1 MTDLEDAVKN
11 PEKRNC
17 PSPIKLNWAPTPK
30 VTPSNYT
37 RCQNLAKKEKRG
49 PLKNTKNG
57 QLGDHT
63 ES

>member
-1 MTDLEDAVKN
+1 MTELEDA
-11 PEKRNC
+11 EKTQKRENC
-17 PSPIKLNWAPTPK
+17 PSTIKLNWEPTPK

-37 RCQNLAKKEKRG
+37 RCQNLAKRGEKE
-49 PLKNTKNG
+49 PLKYKKRG